1 MELYL
6 HRDTLLAG
14 TTLGKLYI
22 NGVYE
27 CEVLEDLY
35 RGNAPKVPAATC
47 IPNGRYRVRITPSPR
62 FKRDL
67 PLVENVPGFSGIRIH
82 AGNTADDT
90 EGCLLPGRK
99 RGTING
105 RQAVLESTAA
115 FNALFAKLQLARSPI
130 FLTISLDPPPILL
143 GAA

>member
-90 EGCLLPGRK
+90 EGCLLPGRR
-99 RGTING
+99 RGVLNG
-105 RQAVLESTAA
+105 KDAVLESTAA
-115 FNALFAKLQLARSPI
+115 FNALYAKLLLAKGEVW
-130 FLTISLDPPPILL
+130 LTVSTQPPKVIHL
-143 GAA
+143 